1 MKPAHLS
8 GPIAA
13 AVAAALFASAASTTV
28 MAKSETAQ
36 EQRASKTA
44 ELPVCAK
51 KLGTIAIVE
60 PERHWWVEAG
70 IGSPEALIKM
80 FVNKSKCFTLV
91 DRGAGMAAAQAE
103 RALASS
109 GELRGRSNVGK
120 GQVKAA
126 DYVLVPDLVSK
137 NNNAGGNAL
146 GGILGGLIG
155 GGAGAILGG
164 INLKKKTADVV
175 LTVTDVR
182 SSEQKAM
189 TEGHAEKKDLG
200 WGAGGGFF
208 SGGGFAAAGA
218 SGYSDTE
225 IGQVIALAYL
235 DSYTKLIAEFNA
247 LPEDASAA
255 NQQQSVT
262 MAKPGRMYAKA
273 DGKGA
278 AVRTLDP
285 GMMLYP
291 TGEKQGVMW
300 EVEDELG
307 NKGWVSS
314 LLFQLAK

>member
-1 MKPAHLS
+1 M
-8 GPIAA
+8 
-13 AVAAALFASAASTTV
+13 
-28 MAKSETAQ
+28 
-36 EQRASKTA
+36 
-44 ELPVCAK
+44 
-51 KLGTIAIVE
+51 
-60 PERHWWVEAG
+60 
-70 IGSPEALIKM
+70 
-80 FVNKSKCFTLV
+80 
-91 DRGAGMAAAQAE
+91 
-103 RALASS
+103 
-109 GELRGRSNVGK
+109 
-120 GQVKAA
+120 
-126 DYVLVPDLVSK
+126 
-137 NNNAGGNAL
+137 
-146 GGILGGLIG
+146 
-155 GGAGAILGG
+155 
-164 INLKKKTADVV
+164 

-255 NQQQSVT
+255 SAQQSVT
-262 MAKPGRMYAKA
+262 MAKPGRMYVKA
-273 DGKGA
+273 DGKGKE
-278 AVRTLDP
+278 VRTLDA